1 MRILDVNGNEVLN
14 PDYSLGYVVED
25 KIFII
30 HHDAVEAV
38 EEVSH
43 YEVIAEYPNGGIDV
57 ERVIDIPAVKAQD
70 AWDEYEDILRY
81 IEYTEEELA
90 EIEELR
96 NRPSAED
103 ILNAMLGVN
112 RYD

>member
-1 MRILDVNGNEVLN
+1 MRILDETGNEILN
-14 PDYSLGYVVED
+14 PDCSLGYLTEE
-25 KIFII
+25 KLFIA
-30 HHDAVEAV
+30 HHDTVEAV

-81 IEYTEEELA
+81 IRYTEEELA
-90 EIEELR
+90 
-96 NRPSAED
+96 
-103 ILNAMLGVN
+103 
-112 RYD
+112 